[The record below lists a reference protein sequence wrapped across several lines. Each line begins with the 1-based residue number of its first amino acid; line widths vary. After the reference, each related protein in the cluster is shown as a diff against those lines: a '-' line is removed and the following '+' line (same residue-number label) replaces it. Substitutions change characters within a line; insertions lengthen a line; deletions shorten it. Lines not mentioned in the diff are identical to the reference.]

1 MCGLLTVCSRSA
13 HTSLRSRSATM
24 VLRSKLTCK
33 QRSST
38 INAQELDDF
47 VLCRWYS
54 ELSRKATVE
63 SSVLWHN
70 FVTTLFAFC
79 SQDLHDA

>member
-1 MCGLLTVCSRSA
+1 MRTSHGLLTVCAHESA
-13 HTSLRSRSATM
+13 ITVCDHGLE
-24 VLRSKLTCK
+24 KQLTCK

-38 INAQELDDF
+38 INAQEFDDF